1 MLYRKSIKHFIVLV
15 SASFALLNTA
25 TISHAQLSKTPNL
38 NKEVNFTPV
47 EEVLMPEGYPGELNE
62 LTEDIR
68 SYVVI
73 DQETNKILMARQA
86 NTVYPIASMS
96 KVPAVFMVYKAIEE
110 GRLQLED
117 KIKISP
123 EIVEHL
129 THNPELSSAG
139 LVADVE
145 YSVKDLIYATMMESG
160 NDSTSALLW
169 HIYGSEQAAVE
180 AIRAQL
186 TEWGLTNFEFYTTSG
201 APNQYLP
208 ESMWMPG
215 STSADENK
223 MSAADMALVAQYTVE
238 KYPQL
243 LEVTST
249 TSYTF
254 MAGTDHERVIGTSN
268 ELLDGYRFGRPGIT
282 GLKSGYTDGAGKCFV
297 ATSTE
302 NGRKIISVVMGVPAE
317 YSSYQETG
325 ILLDGLATHPDLH
338 QLEGLASN
346 RKQTLA
352 EREAE
357 SASIAAAEA
366 SSNEIASDN
375 VPKYEN
381 RRDSF
386 LTNLMKNIFG
396 IFN

>member
-145 YSVKDLIYATMMESG
+145 YSVKDFNLCNYDG
-160 NDSTSALLW
+160 
-169 HIYGSEQAAVE
+169 
-180 AIRAQL
+180 
-186 TEWGLTNFEFYTTSG
+186 
-201 APNQYLP
+201 
-208 ESMWMPG
+208 
-215 STSADENK
+215 
-223 MSAADMALVAQYTVE
+223 
-238 KYPQL
+238 
-243 LEVTST
+243 
-249 TSYTF
+249 
-254 MAGTDHERVIGTSN
+254 IG
-268 ELLDGYRFGRPGIT
+268 
-282 GLKSGYTDGAGKCFV
+282 K
-297 ATSTE
+297 
-302 NGRKIISVVMGVPAE
+302 
-317 YSSYQETG
+317 
-325 ILLDGLATHPDLH
+325 
-338 QLEGLASN
+338 
-346 RKQTLA
+346 
-352 EREAE
+352 
-357 SASIAAAEA
+357 
-366 SSNEIASDN
+366 
-375 VPKYEN
+375 
-381 RRDSF
+381 
-386 LTNLMKNIFG
+386 
-396 IFN
+396 